1 MHMRCGFTIFLFI
14 GMIAASAASGQ
25 GQTRPDNHSI
35 NRNWPDDGAQQPS
48 PTNPSWEGQDAV
60 ALQFWEKTPREGNL
74 VPVKLLQLSGPALKE
89 MRKSDKALRAGDVRG
104 SAEHLENMLMYG
116 PDLAV
121 VHNAL
126 GTRYVV
132 LQTYDQGIE
141 EFQKAAALDPKYRL
155 AVDNIAVTM
164 CMQHRYAEAE
174 QAARWALQIQPEAAT
189 SRYLLGS
196 ILVEEGKITAEAAR
210 LLESVREDYP
220 RARLFLAMIMVA
232 KGDHAQAAE
241 ELRQYLSSP
250 RAADN
255 GVAKRWLGTLDKEL
269 NAQKQAQPPANLR

>member
-1 MHMRCGFTIFLFI
+1 MRCRFTILLFM
-14 GMIAASAASGQ
+14 GMIAASAANGQDLSGA
-25 GQTRPDNHSI
+25 GTHSI

-48 PTNPSWEGQDAV
+48 LRKPSWEGQDAV
-60 ALQFWEKTPREGNL
+60 ALQFRDKTPEGAL
-74 VPVKLLQLSGPALKE
+74 VPVKLLQIPGPARKE
-89 MRKSDKALRAGDVRG
+89 MQKSDQALKAGDVRG
-104 SAEHLENMLMYG
+104 SAEHLENMLMYT

-126 GTRYVV
+126 GTRYVT
-132 LQTYDQGIE
+132 LQAYDKGID
-141 EFQKAAALDPKYRL
+141 EFRKAAALDPKYRL

-174 QAARWALQIQPEAAT
+174 PVARWALQIQPEAAT

-196 ILVEEGKITAEAAR
+196 ILVEEGKITAEASR
-210 LLESVREDYP
+210 LLESVQQDYP
-220 RARLFLAMIMVA
+220 RARLFLAITMTA
-232 KGDHAQAAE
+232 KGDVAQAAE

-255 GVAKRWLGTLDKEL
+255 GVAKRWLGNLEKEL
-269 NAQKQAQPPANLR
+269 RAQKGAQPTGNERR

>member
-1 MHMRCGFTIFLFI
+1 MGCRFTIILFV
-14 GMIAASAASGQ
+14 GMIAASAANGQ
-25 GQTRPDNHSI
+25 GLSGTGKRSI

-48 PTNPSWEGQDAV
+48 LRKPSWEGQDAV
-60 ALQFWEKTPREGNL
+60 ALQFRDKTPPEGNL
-74 VPVKLLQLSGPALKE
+74 VPVKLLQISRSALKE
-89 MRKSDKALRAGDVRG
+89 MQKSDKALKAGDVRG
-104 SAEHLENMLMYG
+104 SAEHLENMLTYT

-126 GTRYVV
+126 GTRYVT
-132 LQTYDQGIE
+132 LQAYDKGID
-141 EFQKAAALDPKYRL
+141 EFRKAAALDPKYRL

-174 QAARWALQIQPEAAT
+174 PVARWALQIQPEAAT

-196 ILVEEGKITAEAAR
+196 ILVEEGKITEEASR
-210 LLESVREDYP
+210 LLESVQEDYP
-220 RARLFLAMIMVA
+220 RARLFLAMTMIA
-232 KGDHAQAAE
+232 KGDNAQAAE

-255 GVAKRWLGTLDKEL
+255 GVAKRWLGSLEKEL
-269 NAQKQAQPPANLR
+269 NAQKAAQPAANERQ